1 MINLLSLFSGIG
13 AFEKALENL
22 HIPFRLV
29 GYSEID
35 KHASKAY
42 SLIHGVSEAL
52 NYGDITKI
60 DEKSIPPLI
69 DLITYGFPC
78 QDISTIGKQRGL
90 FDDRGNKTR
99 SGLFYDALR
108 IIKHTKPKIAIAEN
122 VKNLIWKRFRADFDE
137 ILQYLDEAGY
147 NNYWQV
153 LNAKD
158 YNIPQN
164 RERVLIVSVR
174 KDIDTGIF
182 KFPEPLPLE
191 LKLKDLLEDDVEEKY
206 YLSDKRIRLFS
217 DMTNRNGFV
226 RGKRFNP
233 HTLDDSRVACTIT
246 TRPDSRP
253 EGTFIKTSSGLKI
266 RHLTPRECFRLMGFD
281 DEDVDIL
288 VEQGISN
295 AQLYKMAGNSIVV
308 TMLECLFLNI
318 IPIFKT
324 KEGVKCQKSLRNI
337 SMIY

>member
-13 AFEKALENL
+13 AFEKALKNL

-42 SLIHGVSEAL
+42 SLIHEVSEDL

-60 DEKSIPPLI
+60 DEKSIPPPI

-78 QDISTIGKQRGL
+78 QDISNIGKKRGL
-90 FDDRGNKTR
+90 FDDSGNKTR

-108 IIKHTKPKIAIAEN
+108 IIKYTKPKIAIAEN
-122 VKNLIWKRFRADFDE
+122 VKNLTFKRFRADFDE
-137 ILQYLDEAGY
+137 ILQSLDEAGY
-147 NNYWQV
+147 SNYWQV

-158 YNIPQN
+158 YKIPQN

-182 KFPEPLPLE
+182 KFPEPLPLK

-206 YLSDKRIRLFS
+206 YLNDKRIKMLS

-233 HTLDDSRVACTIT
+233 YTLDDSRVAHTIT

-253 EGTFIKTSSGLKI
+253 EGTFIKTSSGSGLKI
-266 RHLTPRECFRLMGFD
+266 RRLTPRECFRLMGFD
-281 DEDVDIL
+281 NKDVNIL
-288 VEQGISN
+288 VEQGISD

-308 TMLECLFLNI
+308 TMLECLFKNLM
-318 IPIFKT
+318 PIFKT
-324 KEGVKCQKSLRNI
+324 KEDNQNVKKV
-337 SMIY
+337 

>member
-1 MINLLSLFSGIG
+1 MEERKTINLLSLFSGIG

-22 HIPFRLV
+22 HIPFHLV

-42 SLIHGVSEAL
+42 SLIHGVSDDL

-78 QDISTIGKQRGL
+78 QDISILGKERGL
-90 FDDRGNKTR
+90 FGDSGNKTR

-108 IIKHTKPKIAIAEN
+108 IIKHIKPKIAIAEN
-122 VKNLIWKRFRADFDE
+122 VKNLTSKRFRADFDE
-137 ILQYLDEAGY
+137 ILQSLDEAGY
-147 NNYWQV
+147 SNYWQV

-174 KDIDTGIF
+174 KDVDTGIF

-206 YLSDKRIRLFS
+206 YLNDKKIKMFS
-217 DMTNRNGFV
+217 DMTNRNGFI

-233 HTLDDSRVACTIT
+233 FELDDDRVAHTIT
-246 TRPDSRP
+246 TRPTSRP
-253 EGTFIKTSSGLKI
+253 EGNFIKSNSGLKI
-266 RHLTPRECFRLMGFD
+266 RGLTPKECFRLMGFD
-281 DEDVDIL
+281 DKDVDIL
-288 VEQGISN
+288 VKHGVSD
-295 AQLYKMAGNSIVV
+295 AQLFKMAGNSIVV
-308 TMLECLFLNI
+308 TMLGYLFKNLM
-318 IPIFKT
+318 PILK
-324 KEGVKCQKSLRNI
+324 KEKKNEENN
-337 SMIY
+337 